1 MAFDLAICC
10 HPRKPRQLKIH
21 RVITASNTAFKFM
34 SKVCISFYKI
44 NKPCISS
51 LGVIFTC
58 LVSLFWTWKRS
69 VVAYRYFYKKYSV
82 LVLKL
87 RNFCHDRTQCAWL
100 ENWINTVVWDD
111 NSRLKET
118 GGASDGMTTL
128 NFALSFSTFF
138 WYLSSSSRVSMTT
151 WFLWF
156 CHAKFDNIC
165 GDFLFLSAAAGVVC
179 VLTTISP
186 KRKIMLPM

>member
-1 MAFDLAICC
+1 M
-10 HPRKPRQLKIH
+10 
-21 RVITASNTAFKFM
+21 
-34 SKVCISFYKI
+34 Y
-44 NKPCISS
+44 
-51 LGVIFTC
+51 
-58 LVSLFWTWKRS
+58 
-69 VVAYRYFYKKYSV
+69 V

-165 GDFLFLSAAAGVVC
+165 GDFLFLRC

-186 KRKIMLPM
+186 KRKIMLVLLPNKLVQIQCSVWIFAVLYTFLPASSLLE

>member
-1 MAFDLAICC
+1 M
-10 HPRKPRQLKIH
+10 
-21 RVITASNTAFKFM
+21 
-34 SKVCISFYKI
+34 Y
-44 NKPCISS
+44 
-51 LGVIFTC
+51 
-58 LVSLFWTWKRS
+58 
-69 VVAYRYFYKKYSV
+69 V

-165 GDFLFLSAAAGVVC
+165 GDFLCVGLASASC
-179 VLTTISP
+179 LLTTISP
-186 KRKIMLPM
+186 KRNKKTVQIKSWFFIWTCLLQIIMLQYHYIVQTVCYFLLCYNYHKITVCIEIDAHLLDECLNVIHLQWWMILTVIE